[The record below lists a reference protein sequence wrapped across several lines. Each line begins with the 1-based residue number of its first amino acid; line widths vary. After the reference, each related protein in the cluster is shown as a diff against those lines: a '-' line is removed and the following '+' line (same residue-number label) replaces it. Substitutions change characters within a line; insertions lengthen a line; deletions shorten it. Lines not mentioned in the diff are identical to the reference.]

1 MSECPQAKDCA
12 LYARFSTQGF
22 LRIWQITFCEA
33 DFSRCERFK
42 RSSQGLSVAATLLPN
57 GATLGEKKPRDG

>member
-1 MSECPQAKDCA
+1 MSGCPQAKDCA

-33 DFSRCERFK
+33 DFARCERFQ
-42 RSSQGLSVAATLLPN
+42 RSSQGLPVPADMLPN
-57 GATLGEKKPRDG
+57 GTILGEKTRRRP